1 MREAEECD
9 EGGIE
14 ALLLGR
20 IDKRIAG
27 QSLVLLQP
35 AAHVENFLGVGGSGV
50 NLGDQRIGIEGD
62 GREQLIEL
70 LGIRD
75 RYLRIGSRR
84 LRKDDSLRTLKQEK
98 RD

>member
-1 MREAEECD
+1 MRKAEECD
-9 EGGIE
+9 EGRIE

-70 LGIRD
+70 LRIRNSH
-75 RYLRIGSRR
+75 LRVED
-84 LRKDDSLRTLKQEK
+84 LLRTLKEEK